1 MMIHIACNIDHN
13 YVRHCAVTLVSLFE
27 NNPKETFTVHI
38 IARELSETDRN
49 ILTALAGKYNNKA
62 CYYTP
67 DAQMLEGFTIRA
79 THNRLSLA
87 AYYRCFLSALLPE
100 DIDRVLYLDCDIV
113 ILGDITPLWRTPL
126 DAHTGV
132 AVVEDT
138 GCKELQRY
146 EILQYPA
153 EDSYFNSGVLLINL
167 VYWREHHI
175 AQACVDYYR
184 TYPERIIF
192 NDQDLLNCVLHRHK
206 TLVGLQWNVQD
217 GFYRN
222 HPAISPEWHRTH
234 AEILRHPV
242 ILHYTN
248 RKPWNY

>member
-100 DIDRVLYLDCDIV
+100 DIDAYCIWTV
-113 ILGDITPLWRTPL
+113 IL
-126 DAHTGV
+126 
-132 AVVEDT
+132 
-138 GCKELQRY
+138 
-146 EILQYPA
+146 
-153 EDSYFNSGVLLINL
+153 
-167 VYWREHHI
+167 
-175 AQACVDYYR
+175 
-184 TYPERIIF
+184 
-192 NDQDLLNCVLHRHK
+192 
-206 TLVGLQWNVQD
+206 
-217 GFYRN
+217 
-222 HPAISPEWHRTH
+222 
-234 AEILRHPV
+234 
-242 ILHYTN
+242 
-248 RKPWNY
+248 